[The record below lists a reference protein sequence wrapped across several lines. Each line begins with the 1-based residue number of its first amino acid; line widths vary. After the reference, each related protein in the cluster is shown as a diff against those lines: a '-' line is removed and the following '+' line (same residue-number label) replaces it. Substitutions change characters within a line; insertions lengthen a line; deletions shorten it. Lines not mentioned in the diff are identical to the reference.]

1 MSEERW
7 HEKSLAWQLGN
18 IGSEI
23 IRAISREKKGDIL
36 GKKNAIER
44 ALELLDFTLS
54 DNDNAGRIK
63 EVARLRE
70 VLASIY
76 VDSKYY
82 ETDLLAIQNYL
93 LPFAILA
100 RK

>member
-23 IRAISREKKGDIL
+23 VRAINREEKGDVI
-36 GKKNAIER
+36 GRQNAIER

-54 DNDNAGRIK
+54 DKSNVGRLK
-63 EVARLRE
+63 EVVRLRE

-82 ETDLLAIQNYL
+82 AIDLSAIQKYL

-100 RK
+100 RR

>member
-7 HEKSLAWQLGN
+7 HEKPLAWQLGN

-23 IRAISREKKGDIL
+23 VRAINREEKGDIA
-36 GKKNAIER
+36 GRRSAIER

-54 DNDNAGRIK
+54 DKSNIGRIK

-82 ETDLLAIQNYL
+82 AVDLAAIQNYL
-93 LPFAILA
+93 LPFAILV
-100 RK
+100 RR